1 MAYNRQ
7 DKSVLLEIIIALFL
21 IGFLILFLSPIDLLM
36 PMTTGTMSILLVA
49 VLFMVFSS
57 LVFREKSR
65 DERENV
71 LKMNAGRISFLA
83 GSIIAVIGILYQ
95 STTHNIDPWLVY
107 TLIGMILAKTTTRL
121 YSSYRS

>member
-1 MAYNRQ
+1 MK

>member
-1 MAYNRQ
+1 M
-7 DKSVLLEIIIALFL
+7 LLEIIIALFL